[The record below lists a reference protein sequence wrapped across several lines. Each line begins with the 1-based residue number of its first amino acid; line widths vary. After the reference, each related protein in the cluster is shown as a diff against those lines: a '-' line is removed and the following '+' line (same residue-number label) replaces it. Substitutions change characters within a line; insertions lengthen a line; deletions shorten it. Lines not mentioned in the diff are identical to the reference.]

1 MSKDA
6 AQARFEEAWFEEHD
20 IMGKLEDVQYD
31 ELLLQYFN
39 DYPAIFEQ
47 WLSENPQPRL
57 CSNGKNPIEDMPQSI
72 YRELITWYRSS
83 QLRVDS
89 YYKWLET
96 RLPEMPDDGPEFE
109 HE

>member
-31 ELLLQYFN
+31 ELLLEYLTHN
-39 DYPAIFEQ
+39 PKYLEA
-47 WLSENPQPRL
+47 WLSESPNAKL
-57 CSNGKNPIEDMPQSI
+57 TGNNKNLLEDMPQRL
-72 YRELITWYRSS
+72 YRELICWFRGS
-83 QLRVDS
+83 QVRVDAWAS
-89 YYKWLET
+89 WLEA
-96 RLPEMPDDGPEFE
+96 RIPNMPDDGPEFE